1 MNRNPKTL
9 VLPEFSNREDIY
21 LPVGVFDDDTGDPV
35 DMAALGWTFQ
45 FEIRRIGP
53 HGSGDDYGPWYDS
66 SSSSPI
72 IRAVLGN
79 GPDAINIVDIGQLLI
94 WIGELNAK
102 KLRHRT
108 YGAALVGTDGSRTFQ
123 VFKAT
128 LPIDYGGVTN

>member
-45 FEIRRIGP
+45 FEIRRTGP
-53 HGSGDDYGPWYDS
+53 HGSGDDYGPWYDGS
-66 SSSSPI
+66 WPTPI
-72 IRAVLGN
+72 ITAALGSGITIVAV
-79 GPDAINIVDIGQLLI
+79 GQLLI
-94 WIGELNAK
+94 WITEPNVK

-108 YGAALVGTDGSRTFQ
+108 YSAALVATDGSRTFQ
-123 VFKAT
+123 IFKAT
-128 LPIDYGGVTN
+128 LPIAYGGVTQ